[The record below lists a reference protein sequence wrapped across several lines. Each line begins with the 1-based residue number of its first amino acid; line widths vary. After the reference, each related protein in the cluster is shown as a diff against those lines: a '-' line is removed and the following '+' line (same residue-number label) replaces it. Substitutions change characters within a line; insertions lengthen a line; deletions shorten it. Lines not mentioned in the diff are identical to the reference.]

1 SPYIRALE
9 TATAIHRATGAPLE
23 AFPPIHEHHITPF
36 PEAWPLLDRH
46 GLAARFPH
54 LLLGSDFP
62 EPGWHHP
69 PETDAQALDRMG
81 TALDLVRTRFANDPE
96 RDVRRICLVSHG
108 SPTGKIVMAFL
119 GQTIADP
126 DIRDV
131 MLVDRRKRFQR
142 CPSGPMDRGGGLQGP
157 DIGAAENQVQMAHAG
172 KADTGCLCLALT
184 EFSQFAVDRR
194 IWQSGVCLRLGVAH
208 EIDQHCGIPEALRA
222 LLDRRSY
229 MPAG

>member
-1 SPYIRALE
+1 MGHLDLILCSPYIRALE

-36 PEAWPLLDRH
+36 PGAWPLLDRD

-54 LLLGSDFP
+54 LLLGSDLP

-96 RDVRRICLVSHG
+96 REVRRICLVSHG
-108 SPTGKIVMAFL
+108 SPVGKIVMAFL

-126 DIRDV
+126 DIRIDNASITI
-131 MLVDRRKRFQR
+131 LDDTPGRRAV
-142 CPSGPMDRGGGLQGP
+142 RGT
-157 DIGAAENQVQMAHAG
+157 NW
-172 KADTGCLCLALT
+172 AD
-184 EFSQFAVDRR
+184 
-194 IWQSGVCLRLGVAH
+194 H
-208 EIDQHCGIPEALRA
+208 
-222 LLDRRSY
+222 LLERTS
-229 MPAG
+229 